1 MPYSYLTKTFGVI
14 GSVSVGT
21 NVLLW
26 WSTMPA
32 APLLADRAY
41 VYFRADHL
49 SLFSSPW
56 TYL

>member
-1 MPYSYLTKTFGVI
+1 MPYSYLTKTFGVV
-14 GSVSVGT
+14 GSVRVGT

-32 APLLADRAY
+32 ASSLADRAY
-41 VYFRADHL
+41 VYFMDDHL